1 MSIKDGLQAGLIV
14 IGNELVNKLSQF
26 VQLYVSHQIKYWIG
40 PVIKVVSI
48 VKMKELE
55 DGVYAVSIPVPVL
68 CNEHEGKI
76 FVGLEHEVVSY
87 VNISVNETVYCPD
100 YPYTN
105 TYPGIDIGVY
115 NNIFEVFLDVHYDT

>member
-1 MSIKDGLQAGLIV
+1 MI
-14 IGNELVNKLSQF
+14 
-26 VQLYVSHQIKYWIG
+26 
-40 PVIKVVSI
+40 
-48 VKMKELE
+48 
-55 DGVYAVSIPVPVL
+55 
-68 CNEHEGKI
+68 
-76 FVGLEHEVVSY
+76 LEHEVVSY